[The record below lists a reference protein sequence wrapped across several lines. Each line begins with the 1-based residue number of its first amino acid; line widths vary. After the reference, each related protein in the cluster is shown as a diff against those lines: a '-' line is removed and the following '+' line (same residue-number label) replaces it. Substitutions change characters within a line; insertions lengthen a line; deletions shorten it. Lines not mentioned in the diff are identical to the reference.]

1 MSNTLPLTQVE
12 VNVSR
17 DPSRLYKL
25 TAGWE
30 QRKKEGPGTA
40 GHGPSL
46 HMPHRYATLFSHTI
60 RPPFVRIFFSIAYH
74 KEPGNPLNLLFCAPL
89 LTEQLPSLQLMRGKI
104 EAGRDLVSCVS
115 HALGRPRFFASSSLF
130 PVIFPLL
137 WLAVVI
143 TSVVS
148 LMVYT
153 RVMVEEKEENRD
165 SCNQCLQSS
174 FKWNEY
180 CLISGQSRHGGR
192 DYHDS

>member
-1 MSNTLPLTQVE
+1 MYLATHLDCTNLLLAGNRE
-12 VNVSR
+12 KKKGLG
-17 DPSRLYKL
+17 RLDM
-25 TAGWE
+25 
-30 QRKKEGPGTA
+30 GPVFICHTG
-40 GHGPSL
+40 
-46 HMPHRYATLFSHTI
+46 MQLFFSQTI

-89 LTEQLPSLQLMRGKI
+89 LTEHLPSLQLMRGKI
-104 EAGRDLVSCVS
+104 EASRDLVSCVS

-153 RVMVEEKEENRD
+153 RVMVEETEENRD

-174 FKWNEY
+174 FKLNQY
-180 CLISGQSRHGGR
+180 CLISGQSHHGGR

>member
-46 HMPHRYATLFSHTI
+46 HMPHRYATLFLPYDPASLCKNI
-60 RPPFVRIFFSIAYH
+60 FSIAYH

-89 LTEQLPSLQLMRGKI
+89 LTEQLPSLQLMRGKT
-104 EAGRDLVSCVS
+104 EANRDLVSCVS
-115 HALGRPRFFASSSLF
+115 HALGRPLFFASSSLS

-137 WLAVVI
+137 
-143 TSVVS
+143 
-148 LMVYT
+148 
-153 RVMVEEKEENRD
+153 
-165 SCNQCLQSS
+165 
-174 FKWNEY
+174 
-180 CLISGQSRHGGR
+180 
-192 DYHDS
+192 

>member
-1 MSNTLPLTQVE
+1 M
-12 VNVSR
+12 NVSR

-46 HMPHRYATLFSHTI
+46 HMPRRYATLFSHKI

-104 EAGRDLVSCVS
+104 EASRDLVSCVS

-130 PVIFPLL
+130 PVIFPLPAL
-137 WLAVVI
+137 TCRCDNFGSKLDGI
-143 TSVVS
+143 HKS
-148 LMVYT
+148 
-153 RVMVEEKEENRD
+153 D
-165 SCNQCLQSS
+165 
-174 FKWNEY
+174 
-180 CLISGQSRHGGR
+180 G
-192 DYHDS
+192 

>member
-60 RPPFVRIFFSIAYH
+60 RPPFVRMFFSIAYH

-104 EAGRDLVSCVS
+104 EASRDLVSCVS
-115 HALGRPRFFASSSLF
+115 HALGRPRFLLQAIYSPYFSFALTCRCDNFGCKLDGIHKSDGWRKRKQRF
-130 PVIFPLL
+130 V
-137 WLAVVI
+137 
-143 TSVVS
+143 
-148 LMVYT
+148 
-153 RVMVEEKEENRD
+153 
-165 SCNQCLQSS
+165 
-174 FKWNEY
+174 
-180 CLISGQSRHGGR
+180 
-192 DYHDS
+192 

>member
-153 RVMVEEKEENRD
+153 RVMVEETEENRD

-174 FKWNEY
+174 FKLNQY
-180 CLISGQSRHGGR
+180 CLISGQSHHGGR